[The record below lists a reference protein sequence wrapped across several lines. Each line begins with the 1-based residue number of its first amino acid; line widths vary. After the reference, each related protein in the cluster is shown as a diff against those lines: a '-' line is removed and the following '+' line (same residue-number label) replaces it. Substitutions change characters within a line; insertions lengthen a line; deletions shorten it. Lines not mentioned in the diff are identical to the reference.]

1 MMTQYG
7 MRSEGSD
14 FDPLAALMRYAA
26 AKSAPTVQARASRA
40 PNADVNNGTPLP
52 TGGGGG
58 WDGGGFGGGD
68 FGGPIEPN
76 PLPDPG
82 PMPGPTVTTGD
93 PRYGGGP
100 LNGGIVYGPGGQP
113 YGIDGGGNMYPI
125 LRATPA
131 DGSADPGT
139 GNFGNMPTMGGAGG
153 VGVDYGAMLIQAAI
167 QAMNQS

>member
-14 FDPLAALMRYAA
+14 FDPYAALLRYAA
-26 AKSAPTVQARASRA
+26 AKSAPTVQARGSRT
-40 PNADVNNGTPLP
+40 PNTDLNNGTPLP

-58 WDGGGFGGGD
+58 WDGGD

-82 PMPGPTVTTGD
+82 PMPGPTVTTND
-93 PRYGGGP
+93 PRYGGGL

-131 DGSADPGT
+131 DGSADPGI
-139 GNFGNMPTMGGAGG
+139 GGGNMPTMGGAGG
-153 VGVDYGAMLIQAAI
+153 VGVDYGALLIRAAVE
-167 QAMNQS
+167 AMNKI